1 MKWRA
6 VQVAALVLVVAL
18 VLTMGLGVLL
28 SAAGGSETTGERPR
42 WDTQV
47 FSHVPEPGF
56 PASAYVHPNGR
67 VYAGT
72 FTDPAGDDRPSRV
85 FEWSA
90 DGTLLRSWTV
100 PGQDVSGDQGVQ
112 VATSDAQGRL
122 VLLDRSPSRTLLLDP
137 ATGELTPYARFTEAA
152 VPNFAAWGPDG
163 SLFVSDYA
171 QPTLWRVPPGGG
183 EPQVWLTDQRLDGGP
198 FGTTGLRLA
207 GDRSTLLV
215 TQQSSTG
222 LGELNPTT
230 GKLYAVPIGA
240 DGRPGPMSM
249 LWESRPADSPDGF
262 AVAESGRI
270 YVANVSPTSNQIV
283 VLAPD
288 GRELERFPEAPVT
301 GDNGSQVPFDS
312 PSSVAFLGT
321 RAIVANQAYVTGD
334 RDHQALLDVET
345 GEPGLPIFIPPD
357 AG

>member
-1 MKWRA
+1 MRWRA
-6 VQVAALVLVVAL
+6 VQVAAIILAVAL
-18 VLTMGLGVLL
+18 VLTMGLGAIL
-28 SAAGGSETTGERPR
+28 SAATGSERAR

-47 FSHVPEPGF
+47 FSLVPEPGF

-122 VLLDRSPSRTLLLDP
+122 VLLDRSPARALLLDP
-137 ATGELTPYARFTEAA
+137 ATGEVTPYAQFTEGA

-163 SLFVSDYA
+163 SLYVSDYA

-183 EPQVWLTDQRLDGGP
+183 EPQAWLTDHRLDGGP
-198 FGTTGLRLA
+198 FGTTGLRLGA
-207 GDRSTLLV
+207 DGNTLLV
-215 TQQSSTG
+215 TQQSSAG

-240 DGRPGPMSM
+240 DGRPGAMSL

-288 GRELERFPEAPVT
+288 GRELERFPETPAT
-301 GDNGSQVPFDS
+301 GDNGSSVPFDS

-321 RAIVANQAYVTGD
+321 RVIVANQAYATGD
-334 RDHQALLDVET
+334 PDHQALLDVET
-345 GEPGLPIFIPPD
+345 GEPGLPILIPPN